1 LLAYYY
7 LHQYYSYQY
16 FYGWQ
21 KASSMAR
28 RGSIYTAAYRRERRR
43 RFGGWILVVL
53 GSLMAAVHMV
63 AHLGRLK
70 IVGYQD
76 LLIGYPMAAILVLAG
91 FMVVGMTAKA

>member
-1 LLAYYY
+1 
-7 LHQYYSYQY
+7 
-16 FYGWQ
+16 
-21 KASSMAR
+21 
-28 RGSIYTAAYRRERRR
+28 
-43 RFGGWILVVL
+43 VVL

-76 LLIGYPMAAILVLAG
+76 LLIGYPMAAILVLTG